1 MSSLFCRASSKVAA
15 LPFRAVRSPVSLQ
28 AGAHRVTLGG
38 GSHQF
43 SRASSSLISCS
54 RGSTLTAITAD
65 ENLVSVLGSKIKCSV
80 VNEAPEDDELPEWFP
95 FRFVDAFEDETIY
108 VRIELAP
115 NDPQTQVLNGIPMFI
130 TVTKQDDGPSLEF
143 VAKAYVDEIV
153 IDVVYFQ
160 KPYELS
166 FPYQGPHDFA
176 DLYENLLKAF
186 HRFLEIRG
194 IKPTITEFVAD
205 YMANKDGR
213 ERLQWL
219 NDIKSFVDM

>member
-15 LPFRAVRSPVSLQ
+15 LPFRAVISPVSLQ

-38 GSHQF
+38 GSHH
-43 SRASSSLISCS
+43 RASSSLISCS

-65 ENLVSVLGSKIKCSV
+65 ENLVSVLESKIESTV

-95 FRFVDAFEDETIY
+95 FRFVDAVRDRVVYLVREFEDETIY

-130 TVTKQDDGPSLEF
+130 TVTKQDDGPSLQF

-153 IDVVYFQ
+153 IDVVYF
-160 KPYELS
+160 LS
-166 FPYQGPHDFA
+166 IHIIIMSMRF
-176 DLYENLLKAF
+176 AF

-205 YMANKDGR
+205 YMANKDDR

>member
-80 VNEAPEDDELPEWFP
+80 VNEAPEDDE
-95 FRFVDAFEDETIY
+95 FEDETIY

-130 TVTKQDDGPSLEF
+130 TVTKQDDGPSL
-143 VAKAYVDEIV
+143 D
-153 IDVVYFQ
+153 
-160 KPYELS
+160 
-166 FPYQGPHDFA
+166 